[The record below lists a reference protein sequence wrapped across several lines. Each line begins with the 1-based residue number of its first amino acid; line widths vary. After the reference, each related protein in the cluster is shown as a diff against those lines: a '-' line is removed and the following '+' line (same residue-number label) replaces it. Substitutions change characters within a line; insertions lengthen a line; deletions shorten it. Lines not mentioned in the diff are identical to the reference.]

1 MTNVLFTT
9 HLLIMLDR
17 FLALK
22 VGAVAV
28 EVRLGPRGQVL
39 GGRQER
45 PPAVLSPQ
53 QREYGVADHP
63 ERLQKLIDIKLFT

>member
-17 FLALK
+17 FLAPF
-22 VGAVAV
+22 GAVAV

-45 PPAVLSPQ
+45 PPAVLSPR

-63 ERLQKLIDIKLFT
+63 ERLQKLIDFKLFT